1 MKYATKLV
9 LICAD
14 VCTLPLGMLSLVME
28 NQAEI
33 SCFSVLLS
41 VNHQEGNLCIADLTT
56 EELLPA

>member
-41 VNHQEGNLCIADLTT
+41 ANHQEGNLCIADLTT